1 MTGQADAL
9 PAARRRKRKNIK
21 AQGPD
26 TPPTRPRASA
36 TARADIGPR
45 FRAGWRI
52 AACPCDW
59 FNRVRYTASSSCFAG
74 RDAR

>member
-21 AQGPD
+21 SQGPD
-26 TPPTRPRASA
+26 TPPPRHAAA
-36 TARADIGPR
+36 TARADIGPH

-52 AACPCDW
+52 VAGKEFADYLRAIACW
-59 FNRVRYTASSSCFAG
+59 H
-74 RDAR
+74 